1 MQQFS
6 MAGAA
11 AEIMEVGRRLLLGG
25 LIAGH
30 DGNISVR
37 LNEQEILVTP
47 AGRSKGDL
55 QPAEL
60 LLVDMEGRMAPNAA
74 AVGLKPTSEL
84 PMHLAIYQQNPQVRA
99 VVHAHSPFATAFAA
113 AGRTLQGSA
122 LPEVTEC
129 LGNVPL
135 LPFAKPGT
143 QELAAAVG
151 EAAKL
156 RRAALLAAHG
166 SVAWGADLRQ
176 AYYRIE
182 ELELACKI
190 EFLASFLGKNAQ

>member
-1 MQQFS
+1 MKQFT
-6 MAGAA
+6 MARAA
-11 AEIMEVGRRLLLGG
+11 AEIVEVGRRLLSEG

-37 LNEQEILVTP
+37 LSENEILVTP

-55 QPAEL
+55 TPDEL
-60 LLVDMEGRMAPNAA
+60 LLVDMRGQMLPNVAAP
-74 AVGLKPTSEL
+74 GEKPTSEL
-84 PMHLAIYQQNPQVRA
+84 PMHLAVYQSNPEIRA
-99 VVHAHSPFATAFAA
+99 VVHAHSPFATAFAV
-113 AGRTLQGSA
+113 AGHTLQGSC

-129 LGNVPL
+129 LGEVPL

-143 QELAAAVG
+143 QELGSAVG
-151 EAAKL
+151 EAARQ

-166 SVAWGADLRQ
+166 SVAWGSDLRQ
-176 AYYRIE
+176 AYYRLE

-190 EFLASFLGKNAQ
+190 EWLATYIKAQ

>member
-1 MQQFS
+1 MQQFT

-11 AEIMEVGRRLLLGG
+11 ADIVEVGQRLLLGG

-37 LNEQEILVTP
+37 LNEKEILVTP

-55 QPAEL
+55 QPSEL
-60 LLVDMEGRMAPNAA
+60 LLVDLEGRMAPNVAA
-74 AVGLKPTSEL
+74 AGLKPTSEL
-84 PMHLAIYQQNPQVRA
+84 PMHLAVYRQNPQVRA

-113 AGRTLQGSA
+113 AGRTLQGSS

-129 LGNVPL
+129 LGHVPL
-135 LPFAKPGT
+135 LPFAEPGT
-143 QELAAAVG
+143 QQLADAVG
-151 EAAKL
+151 EAAKE
-156 RRAALLAAHG
+156 RRAALLEAHG

-190 EFLASFLGKNAQ
+190 EFLASFLSKKS